1 MKDNERTVTIVKIE
15 RLGTSVYGNPYF
27 RLHLEDGT
35 SVRTTIDAGINFSV
49 ENPENLNRPVI
60 ITTTKAGRVWD
71 IQPVRK
77 FSSGLFKV
85 GDKVAF
91 KVGDKVALHRFWFG
105 EGVMKEIDHK
115 SAAAGR
121 MMIYYVAVDD
131 NEFWFCNEELALIEN
146 GSVSDAEGA

>member
-1 MKDNERTVTIVKIE
+1 MKDNERTVTIVRVE

-35 SVRTTIDAGINFSV
+35 SVRTQINSMVNVGI
-49 ENPENLNRPVI
+49 ENSENLNRPVI
-60 ITTTKAGRVWD
+60 ITTTKAGRVYD
-71 IQPVRK
+71 VKSAGTPI
-77 FSSGLFKV
+77 LFKV
-85 GDKVAF
+85 GDKVAL
-91 KVGDKVALHRFWFG
+91 KVGDKVALHGFWFG
-105 EGVMKEIDHK
+105 EGVVKEVDYR

-131 NEFWFCNEELALIEN
+131 NEFWFCNEELTFIEN

>member
-35 SVRTTIDAGINFSV
+35 SVRTQIDSMVNIGI
-49 ENPENLNRPVI
+49 ENSEYLNRPVI
-60 ITTTKAGRVWD
+60 ISTTKAGRVHD
-71 IQPVRK
+71 VKSAGTPI
-77 FSSGLFKV
+77 LFKV
-85 GDKVAF
+85 GDKVAL
-91 KVGDKVALHRFWFG
+91 KVGDKVALHGFWFG
-105 EGVMKEIDHK
+105 EGVVKEVDYR

-131 NEFWFCNEELALIEN
+131 NEFWFCNEELTFIEN